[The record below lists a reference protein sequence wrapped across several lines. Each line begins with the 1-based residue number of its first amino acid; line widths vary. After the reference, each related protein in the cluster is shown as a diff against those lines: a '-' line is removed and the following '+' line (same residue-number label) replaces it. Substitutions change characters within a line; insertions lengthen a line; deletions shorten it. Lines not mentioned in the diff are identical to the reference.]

1 MQIFDCEQGS
11 DERFEC
17 RLGIPTASMFHTMMA
32 GGQGKTRTDYL
43 YKKAGEIITGELAE
57 GFQGNVHTERGN
69 ELEPQAR
76 ELYELQSGNQVEQ
89 CGFIRADYGAGY
101 SPDGLVDGGLIE
113 IKTKLPHLQIKVLLD
128 DKVPTAHS
136 KQIQGGLEIADKEW
150 LDFISFW
157 PGLPLFI
164 KRVYRDEKL
173 IKEIRQEIDRF
184 NNDVQEIINKIEQM

>member
-11 DERFEC
+11 DEWFEC

-150 LDFISFW
+150 LDFIS
-157 PGLPLFI
+157 
-164 KRVYRDEKL
+164 
-173 IKEIRQEIDRF
+173 
-184 NNDVQEIINKIEQM
+184 